1 MVECARATCRRRL
14 RCAALRRAAPRRGT
28 VRASTITVDHVDQR
42 GIGLI
47 DVVIGARVGGTQ
59 RPGRRGPSRLEVAE
73 DSRLTE
79 ENQSEHDH

>member
-1 MVECARATCRRRL
+1 MVECARATCSRRR
-14 RCAALRRAAPRRGT
+14 RRAAPRRGT

>member
-14 RCAALRRAAPRRGT
+14 RCAAPRRTGGT